1 MQHTTI
7 FEEQVTLDP
16 RDQKRKVTSI
26 ESILLNKLQAKLEGR
41 CSRHGY
47 VIPGSVKILS
57 RSMGTLE
64 KGRFTGGI
72 LFFVQAEGEV
82 LNPPDGIVVE
92 GEVIR
97 KNKMGMYVSYENAI
111 RIIVPRD
118 LHIGQKDFEDVE
130 IGERV
135 QVEIKKARFQV
146 NDPYILAVG
155 VFLKAIGKGAPAAA
169 AAAVGV
175 NAVVPEEE
183 LDEEGAEDG
192 DEAEGE
198 EAEGEEAEE
207 DEGDE
212 GEEAEEAEEDE
223 GDEGEEAED
232 EEEIK
237 ADDGIDAAF

>member
-1 MQHTTI
+1 MQHTAI

-16 RDQKRKVTSI
+16 KDQKRKITSI
-26 ESILLNKLQAKLEGR
+26 EAILLYKLQAKLEGR

-47 VIPGSVKILS
+47 VLPGSLKVLS

-72 LFFVQAEGEV
+72 LFFVQAEAEV

-118 LHIGQKDFEDVE
+118 LHIGQKEFEDVE

-155 VFLKAIGKGAPAAA
+155 VFLKAVGKGAAPAAAPAAA
-169 AAAVGV
+169 APMAIA
-175 NAVVPEEE
+175 EEE
-183 LDEEGAEDG
+183 EGDGEEEEAEAEEGV
-192 DEAEGE
+192 EAEEGDAEEGDGEEEEEGDDTE
-198 EAEGEEAEE
+198 EAEGAEASR
-207 DEGDE
+207 
-212 GEEAEEAEEDE
+212 
-223 GDEGEEAED
+223 
-232 EEEIK
+232 
-237 ADDGIDAAF
+237 AAGFDL